1 MVISGRVIVHA
12 PVCLR
17 ALGEPSAVAAQED
30 TSDEDGD
37 LAHKPD
43 EAELRQLRAKQEE
56 YNKKKLHSIQTAER
70 YRAQVCGPNRP
81 FSKKSCM
88 TDIYLQF

>member
-1 MVISGRVIVHA
+1 MDV
-12 PVCLR
+12 R
-17 ALGEPSAVAAQED
+17 AVGEPSATVAAQED

-56 YNKKKLHSIQTAER
+56 YNKRKLHSIQTAER
-70 YRAQVCGPNRP
+70 YRAQVCGTNRP
-81 FSKKSCM
+81 FENAH
-88 TDIYLQF
+88 D